1 LDSERIRALIVG
13 VSRYEALPDLAMVRT
28 DAAALADVLVQPMV
42 GAYRVRRLD
51 SPRASVAL
59 AEITQQL
66 RSTRRGDTLLIYF
79 AGHRL
84 RAGNELFLCARDTD
98 PGDPWRTAIPVSRLR
113 GEIDASKLR
122 HVMVIVDSSSATVH
136 ADSSALDGLR
146 GRTYTLLASTNS
158 RPVQVVDAP
167 GKTRASSAFTRALI
181 DGLWR
186 GEADYD
192 NSGVVTLDELR
203 DFVRQRMLAVS
214 GGDPVVF
221 MAAGPSNLRLAHAG
235 RLTLLVHEDPSSA
248 EVDATFRQIASQLD
262 GAPSAAAARR
272 SAWRAFADGFLSVF
286 GAGREAR
293 GPGPSAWE
301 RLNGRLAD
309 RYQQMGNPPP
319 SNPDDHSRT
328 QP

>member
-1 LDSERIRALIVG
+1 MVG
-13 VSRYEALPDLAMVRT
+13 T
-28 DAAALADVLVQPMV
+28 DAAALADVLVQPVV
-42 GAYRVRRLD
+42 GAYRVKRLD
-51 SPRASVAL
+51 SPRASVAM

-66 RSTRRGDTLLIYF
+66 RSARRRDTLLIYF
-79 AGHRL
+79 AGHRI

-98 PGDPWRTAIPVSRLR
+98 PRDPWRTAIPVSKLR

-136 ADSSALDGLR
+136 AEPASLDGLR

-167 GKTRASSAFTRALI
+167 GKTRTSSAFTRALI

-203 DFVRQRMLAVS
+203 EFVRQRMLDVS

-221 MAAGPSNLRLAHAG
+221 MAAGPSNLRLAHSG
-235 RLTLLVHEDPSSA
+235 RLTLLVHEHQS
-248 EVDATFRQIASQLD
+248 VDTTFRQIASQFD
-262 GAPSAAAARR
+262 AAPSPADTRR

-286 GAGREAR
+286 GAPRPAR
-293 GPGPSAWE
+293 DPAPSAWE
-301 RLNGRLAD
+301 RLNGRLAGKY
-309 RYQQMGNPPP
+309 RQMGSPPH
-319 SNPDDHSRT
+319 SNPDDHPRT
-328 QP
+328 RP